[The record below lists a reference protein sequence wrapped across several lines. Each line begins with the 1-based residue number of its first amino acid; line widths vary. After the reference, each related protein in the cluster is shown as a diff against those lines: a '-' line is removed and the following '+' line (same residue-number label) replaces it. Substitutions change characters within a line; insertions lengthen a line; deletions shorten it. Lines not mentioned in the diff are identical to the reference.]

1 MLLQIN
7 GGDIMIIDS
16 IINILIYIPQAILS
30 KIPAIDVSVIPI
42 PVNFTEWLVKMLMY
56 SKYLFPMELLLF
68 ILNTITELRLLR
80 VQVAGLRF
88 IKSQIPGMSG

>member
-1 MLLQIN
+1 
-7 GGDIMIIDS
+7 MIVDA

-30 KIPAIDVSVIPI
+30 QIPVIEVGSIPI
-42 PVNFTEWLVKMLMY
+42 PANFVEWLVKMIQY
-56 SKYLFPMELLLF
+56 SKFLFPMELLLY
-68 ILNTITELRLLR
+68 ILNTVTELRLLR